1 MYPSIKNI
9 FKLNQLFYLYC
20 MILLA
25 FLYTQPTHA
34 QNFYSNCSETLTQQ
48 LIQKFNLNTQQNL
61 DVRYP
66 VFQTCLTIS
75 KHQQIIAIS
84 NPVAMQSD
92 FADYDLNLYLIDT
105 ASSKILNHY
114 TYPKTISSDTSQFEN
129 LKFDINP
136 YSKTPHTH
144 VIGLALT
151 YGHSGGMY
159 YTIRELKLFQ
169 INAAKVQLVLDN
181 FMTNFSGGNTPSRC
195 ETDVQTETQILL
207 NPLKQQSHGLAD
219 IQLTEKSERITLDE
233 KNCKTHR
240 IVKKQNHIMKFDG
253 KKYHFKHLNFLDFG
267 I

>member
-9 FKLNQLFYLYC
+9 FKLNQLFYLYH

-34 QNFYSNCSETLTQQ
+34 QNLYSNCSETQTQQ

-105 ASSKILNHY
+105 HL
-114 TYPKTISSDTSQFEN
+114 Q
-129 LKFDINP
+129 KF
-136 YSKTPHTH
+136 
-144 VIGLALT
+144 
-151 YGHSGGMY
+151 
-159 YTIRELKLFQ
+159 
-169 INAAKVQLVLDN
+169 
-181 FMTNFSGGNTPSRC
+181 
-195 ETDVQTETQILL
+195 
-207 NPLKQQSHGLAD
+207 
-219 IQLTEKSERITLDE
+219 
-233 KNCKTHR
+233 
-240 IVKKQNHIMKFDG
+240 
-253 KKYHFKHLNFLDFG
+253 
-267 I
+267 